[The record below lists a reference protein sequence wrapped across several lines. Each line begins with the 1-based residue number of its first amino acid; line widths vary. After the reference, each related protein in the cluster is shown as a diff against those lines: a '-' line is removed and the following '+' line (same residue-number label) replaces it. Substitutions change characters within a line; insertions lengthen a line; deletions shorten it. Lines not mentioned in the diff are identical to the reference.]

1 MQKYLL
7 VIVTILSLSSCKKWL
22 DVKPETQVTEQ
33 ELFTTEAGFQEA
45 LNGIYIRCSQTDMYG
60 GALTYSFTDV
70 LAQNY
75 TIEVDRGLTAFY
87 QTSLYNYKDP
97 FFMSVRDN
105 SWRGLYNAIV
115 NCNLILENL
124 DKHKEVLS
132 AYNYTLIKGEA
143 LGLRAYLHFDALRL
157 FGPSFASKPNEKAIP
172 YVTTY
177 SNKTTVLST
186 VTEALNSMV
195 TDLTNAKALLKATD
209 SITSPGYK
217 VGYPDDKKGQTEN
230 AAQSLFLQNR
240 RFRMNYYAV
249 CGTLARA
256 YLYMNKKAEALSN
269 ATEVITANKFPWTLA
284 ADFIN
289 ASPELVDRV
298 LYPELVFSWFDSK
311 GSVNLLTD
319 YFVKGSSGFMIELN
333 AGKALYETGGVG
345 AEDLRFKQWMKPV
358 NELNNERYELQ
369 KYLREKEKNRHPL
382 LAPALRLSE
391 LYYIA
396 AECSWDTDPA
406 KALGYLNK
414 VRNQRSINSALNTAS
429 KEEFITE
436 LIKEARKEWY
446 AEGQIFFMYKRL
458 NRNIVGQSGNLIPA
472 SDKIFVLPLP
482 DDEIEYG
489 QR

>member
-177 SNKTTVLST
+177 SNKTTVTPLST

-298 LYPELVFSWFDSK
+298 LYPELVFP
-311 GSVNLLTD
+311 GSI
-319 YFVKGSSGFMIELN
+319 VK
-333 AGKALYETGGVG
+333 V
-345 AEDLRFKQWMKPV
+345 
-358 NELNNERYELQ
+358 
-369 KYLREKEKNRHPL
+369 
-382 LAPALRLSE
+382 
-391 LYYIA
+391 
-396 AECSWDTDPA
+396 
-406 KALGYLNK
+406 
-414 VRNQRSINSALNTAS
+414 
-429 KEEFITE
+429 
-436 LIKEARKEWY
+436 
-446 AEGQIFFMYKRL
+446 
-458 NRNIVGQSGNLIPA
+458 QSTC
-472 SDKIFVLPLP
+472 
-482 DDEIEYG
+482 
-489 QR
+489 